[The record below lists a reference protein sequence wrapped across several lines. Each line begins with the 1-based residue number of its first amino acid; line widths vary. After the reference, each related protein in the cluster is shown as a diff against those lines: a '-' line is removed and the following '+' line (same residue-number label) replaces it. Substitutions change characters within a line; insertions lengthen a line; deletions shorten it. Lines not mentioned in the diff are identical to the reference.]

1 MENSTRT
8 LIERRLK
15 EYEVGSVQHDHYM
28 QILRELDAQVRLHV
42 DKDTTCES
50 CQ

>member
-1 MENSTRT
+1 MESSTRA
-8 LIERRLK
+8 LIEKRLT

-28 QILRELDAQVRLHV
+28 QILRELDAQVKLHI

>member
-8 LIERRLK
+8 LIEKRLT

-28 QILRELDAQVRLHV
+28 QILKELDVRLHV
-42 DKDTTCES
+42 AEESTCDG
-50 CQ
+50 CA

>member
-8 LIERRLK
+8 LIEKRLK

-28 QILRELDAQVRLHV
+28 QILRELDAQVRLHKAE
-42 DKDTTCES
+42 DAICES

>member
-8 LIERRLK
+8 LIEKRLK

-28 QILRELDAQVRLHV
+28 QILRELDVRLHI